1 MAHLPGLIQAG
12 AVNRLRP
19 SGQRCQHVARA
30 FEREHAIA
38 HPVRVRRQR
47 IRAGARPLRGRPIR
61 LGQRHDPVVRLGRQA
76 RQASAPP
83 GANSARWGPWEMVT
97 RSLASSEAGKGKSSG
112 IRRSRGSANG
122 RETPLCMARFGAGK
136 RCRPQRCP
144 CLKPVRH
151 ALPGIGPTFGY
162 TVYSYSNPTARD
174 PAHDQSDQFPAQPQ
188 HLAQRLYAPRR
199 RQNGD
204 YLPCNGCRKPPAWKA
219 ARSCATSWPP
229 PNARACC

>member
-83 GANSARWGPWEMVT
+83 GANSARWGRGRWSRAHWHPA
-97 RSLASSEAGKGKSSG
+97 RRGRANRRASGAPAALRTAA
-112 IRRSRGSANG
+112 RRHCAWRGSEPAN
-122 RETPLCMARFGAGK
+122 AAGLSVA
-136 RCRPQRCP
+136 P

-174 PAHDQSDQFPAQPQ
+174 PCP
-188 HLAQRLYAPRR
+188 
-199 RQNGD
+199 
-204 YLPCNGCRKPPAWKA
+204 
-219 ARSCATSWPP
+219 
-229 PNARACC
+229 